1 MQSLKRKKNI
11 EKQLTVLEGQK
22 YTVEEQLL
30 TLESAESTASIYETL
45 SMASAMQKEILSQP
59 DYDFSELVG
68 EVSQQKSEIEI
79 MNQQFGEMGLES
91 QDDLLKELEEMTK
104 ASEKGTT
111 AHSERDEQ
119 EKLDAIELDRKL
131 AEWELENK

>member
-1 MQSLKRKKNI
+1 M
-11 EKQLTVLEGQK
+11 EGQK

-111 AHSERDEQ
+111 AQSERDEL